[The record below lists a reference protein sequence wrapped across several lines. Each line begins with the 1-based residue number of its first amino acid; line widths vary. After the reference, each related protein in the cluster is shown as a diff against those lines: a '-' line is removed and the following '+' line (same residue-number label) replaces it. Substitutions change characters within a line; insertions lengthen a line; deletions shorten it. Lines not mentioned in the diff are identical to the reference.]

1 MKTIPNSVLNKA
13 TLGELTLGEVWEII
27 GGRVEMVVVADADF
41 RWGPFENISLTPRVK
56 LELFEFSFEERDGS
70 VHPEYSF
77 NLSSK
82 VTVKGDHLEIIYED
96 KFGDKEKLALYFLFR
111 PEPQTLDLGF
121 LLGN

>member
-1 MKTIPNSVLNKA
+1 MKTIPDSVVNKA
-13 TLGELTLGEVWEII
+13 ALGELTLGEVWDLVGE
-27 GGRVEMVVVADADF
+27 RVEMVVVADADF

-56 LELFEFSFEERDGS
+56 LELFEFSFEESEGS

-77 NLSSK
+77 KLSGK

-96 KFGDKEKLALYFLFR
+96 KFGDKEKLALYFMFR
-111 PEPQTLDLGF
+111 PEPQTLDLSF